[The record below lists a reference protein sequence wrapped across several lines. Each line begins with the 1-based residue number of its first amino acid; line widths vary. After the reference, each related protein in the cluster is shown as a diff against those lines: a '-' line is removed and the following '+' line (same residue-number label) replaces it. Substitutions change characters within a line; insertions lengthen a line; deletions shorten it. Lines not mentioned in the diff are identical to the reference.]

1 MTKLAMLCCLKS
13 NRRCTG
19 AACLS
24 TLNDRTRSFAPYE
37 GQEVTLTAFARCNG
51 CEAGIDEGF
60 QEKLDRLVEEGTQV
74 VHLGKCTDR
83 KDTGPCPVIA
93 QAADYL
99 AAKGI
104 RIVHGTHR
112 PEICDIQNAAER
124 ISVNQIRPAVFPI
137 SRGEGR
143 KR

>member
-60 QEKLDRLVEEGTQV
+60 QEKLDRLVEEEMCIRDRQCPQR
-74 VHLGKCTDR
+74 GKHSR
-83 KDTGPCPVIA
+83 
-93 QAADYL
+93 
-99 AAKGI
+99 
-104 RIVHGTHR
+104 REHR
-112 PEICDIQNAAER
+112 
-124 ISVNQIRPAVFPI
+124 
-137 SRGEGR
+137 
-143 KR
+143 

>member
-19 AACLS
+19 AACLR

-104 RIVHGTHR
+104 RIVHGTH
-112 PEICDIQNAAER
+112 
-124 ISVNQIRPAVFPI
+124 
-137 SRGEGR
+137 
-143 KR
+143 

>member
-1 MTKLAMLCCLKS
+1 M
-13 NRRCTG
+13 
-19 AACLS
+19 
-24 TLNDRTRSFAPYE
+24 
-37 GQEVTLTAFARCNG
+37 TLTAFARCNG

-99 AAKGI
+99 AAKGGPD
-104 RIVHGTHR
+104 RTRDSLTGNMRHTKCRRANLRESDSPGGVSYFSG
-112 PEICDIQNAAER
+112 
-124 ISVNQIRPAVFPI
+124 
-137 SRGEGR
+137 RGEKKMIGLAYSFLW
-143 KR
+143 

>member
-1 MTKLAMLCCLKS
+1 MH
-13 NRRCTG
+13 RRR
-19 AACLS
+19 LS
-24 TLNDRTRSFAPYE
+24 QHTERPHPLFCPYE
-37 GQEVTLTAFARCNG
+37 GQEVPLTAFARCNG

-104 RIVHGTHR
+104 RIVHGTH
-112 PEICDIQNAAER
+112 
-124 ISVNQIRPAVFPI
+124 
-137 SRGEGR
+137 
-143 KR
+143 

>member
-37 GQEVTLTAFARCNG
+37 GQEVTLTAFARCTAG
-51 CEAGIDEGF
+51 EAGIAEGV

-99 AAKGI
+99 TAKGI
-104 RIVHGTHR
+104 RIVHGTH
-112 PEICDIQNAAER
+112 
-124 ISVNQIRPAVFPI
+124 
-137 SRGEGR
+137 
-143 KR
+143 

>member
-1 MTKLAMLCCLKS
+1 MLPQIQPG
-13 NRRCTG
+13 RCTG

-93 QAADYL
+93 QARRLFGGQGNPGSYTGLTD
-99 AAKGI
+99 
-104 RIVHGTHR
+104 
-112 PEICDIQNAAER
+112 
-124 ISVNQIRPAVFPI
+124 
-137 SRGEGR
+137 R
-143 KR
+143 KYATYKMPPSESP

>member
-24 TLNDRTRSFAPYE
+24 TLNDRTRSFAAYE
-37 GQEVTLTAFARCNG
+37 GQNG
-51 CEAGIDEGF
+51 DPYGLCPLQWLRGRTDEGF

-83 KDTGPCPVIA
+83 KDTGPCRDCP
-93 QAADYL
+93 
-99 AAKGI
+99 GC
-104 RIVHGTHR
+104 G
-112 PEICDIQNAAER
+112 
-124 ISVNQIRPAVFPI
+124 VFDV
-137 SRGEGR
+137 
-143 KR
+143 

>member
-24 TLNDRTRSFAPYE
+24 TL
-37 GQEVTLTAFARCNG
+37 VTLRAFARCLG
-51 CEAGIDEGF
+51 CVAGIDVGF
-60 QEKLDRLVEEGTQV
+60 QEMLDRLVEEGTQV

-104 RIVHGTHR
+104 RIVHGTH
-112 PEICDIQNAAER
+112 
-124 ISVNQIRPAVFPI
+124 
-137 SRGEGR
+137 
-143 KR
+143 

>member
-24 TLNDRTRSFAPYE
+24 TLNDRTRSFAAYE

-93 QAADYL
+93 QAAAYL
-99 AAKGI
+99 TSKGI
-104 RIVHGTHR
+104 RIVHGTH
-112 PEICDIQNAAER
+112 
-124 ISVNQIRPAVFPI
+124 
-137 SRGEGR
+137 
-143 KR
+143 

>member
-74 VHLGKCTDR
+74 VHLGEMHR
-83 KDTGPCPVIA
+83 PERHRPLPQIA

-104 RIVHGTHR
+104 RIVHG
-112 PEICDIQNAAER
+112 
-124 ISVNQIRPAVFPI
+124 PI
-137 SRGEGR
+137 DR
-143 KR
+143 KYATYKMPPSESP